1 MPTMLDHSTQR
12 CLQLTQLVTYPPN
25 SLYNNPLTLT
35 APADRPVRD
44 LAYAVAFTTAVAIAG
59 AASIRRLTGMRAAR
73 HAQLHPTNTASTRTR
88 AYLQK
93 TEVQVILKEPHHAR
107 GPSS

>member
-1 MPTMLDHSTQR
+1 MPTTLSHSTQR
-12 CLQLTQLVTYPPN
+12 CHQLTQLVTYPPPPPHN

-44 LAYAVAFTTAVAIAG
+44 LAYAFTT
-59 AASIRRLTGMRAAR
+59 SIRRLTGMRAAR

-93 TEVQVILKEPHHAR
+93 TEVHVILKEPHHAR